1 MHKQLVIAHLLH
13 YTAWQ
18 SIITRHFGHILS
30 KNVKGLVLVQNSTA
44 SRVVYMVYGYTSC
57 TSYIRWWKNLKLLH
71 YIHLPHRWDQEPKWV
86 ESNNVSHHICMHL
99 EMLPCC
105 DKKIDNSIFISIE
118 ETHGLW
124 IFQPL
129 PAASQ
134 LKLSFSVQ
142 TKFAHN
148 ALSSGLVMLETPM
161 ASIIHHVSMF
171 GNEFTKE
178 GVPIVQ

>member
-18 SIITRHFGHILS
+18 SIITPHFGHILS

-118 ETHGLW
+118 ETHGFVNFPTPPCCISTEAQLFSANQ
-124 IFQPL
+124 IC
-129 PAASQ
+129 SQ
-134 LKLSFSVQ
+134 C
-142 TKFAHN
+142 
-148 ALSSGLVMLETPM
+148 LVKWVGH
-161 ASIIHHVSMF
+161 AGNSYGIHYPSCFNVWQW
-171 GNEFTKE
+171 
-178 GVPIVQ
+178 VY

>member
-1 MHKQLVIAHLLH
+1 MHKQSIIAHLLH

-30 KNVKGLVLVQNSTA
+30 KNMKGLVLVQNTTA
-44 SRVVYMVYGYTSC
+44 SRIVYMVYGYTSC
-57 TSYIRWWKNLKLLH
+57 TSYIRWWRIWNYCTISIFLTGGTKN
-71 YIHLPHRWDQEPKWV
+71 PNGP
-86 ESNNVSHHICMHL
+86 ESNNISHHICMHL

-105 DKKIDNSIFISIE
+105 DKKIDNSIFIRIE
-118 ETHGLW
+118 ETHSLW
-124 IFQPL
+124 IFQSL
-129 PAASQ
+129 PAASR

-148 ALSSGLVMLETPM
+148 ALSSGSVMLETPM
-161 ASIIHHVSMF
+161 ASIIHHIPIF

-178 GVPIVQ
+178 GVSIVQ

>member
-18 SIITRHFGHILS
+18 SIITRHFGYILS
-30 KNVKGLVLVQNSTA
+30 KNMKGLVLVQNTTA
-44 SRVVYMVYGYTSC
+44 SRVVKMVYGYASF
-57 TSYIRWWKNLKLLH
+57 TSYIRWWRIWNYCTISIFLTGGTKN
-71 YIHLPHRWDQEPKWV
+71 PNGP
-86 ESNNVSHHICMHL
+86 ESNNISHYICMHL

-118 ETHGLW
+118 ETHSLW
-124 IFQPL
+124 IFQCL
-129 PAASQ
+129 PAVSR

-161 ASIIHHVSMF
+161 ASIIHHVPIF

-178 GVPIVQ
+178 GVSIVQ